1 MAVHLSEHFTYK
13 KLFKA
18 VFPSICMMIFTS
30 IYSVVDGL
38 FVSNSVGKTAFA
50 ALNLI
55 FPALMVL
62 GSIGFMMGA
71 GGSALVAK
79 TLGEGDNE
87 RANKIFS
94 MVIYFT
100 TIVGALTSMLGFI
113 FTPQLAKLLGA
124 TPEMLPDCVMYGRIL
139 MAVNFIFM
147 LQNLFQNMFIVAEK
161 PILGFIV
168 TVVAGFTN
176 IILDALFVGAFK
188 WGLAG
193 AAVATSISYLVGGA
207 LPLVYFLNKKNS
219 SLLRLVRTG
228 FDFKV
233 IGQSMLNGS
242 SELLTNVSASIVSML
257 FNMQLLKIAGENGVA
272 AYGVIM
278 YLSFVFVAIFIGYAI
293 GVAPITG
300 YNYGAEN
307 HEELKNVLKKS
318 LILTVITGVVMTIL
332 TQLLSSPLS
341 KIFVGYDADL
351 LALTTNGMRIYGISF
366 LVCGINIFA
375 SSFFTSLNNGIISGV
390 ISFARTLLF
399 QVICILI
406 LPALVG
412 VNGIWL
418 SVPIAECMA
427 MIVSIVCLATK
438 KKKYNY

>member
-1 MAVHLSEHFTYK
+1 
-13 KLFKA
+13 
-18 VFPSICMMIFTS
+18 
-30 IYSVVDGL
+30 
-38 FVSNSVGKTAFA
+38 
-50 ALNLI
+50 
-55 FPALMVL
+55 
-62 GSIGFMMGA
+62 
-71 GGSALVAK
+71 
-79 TLGEGDNE
+79 
-87 RANKIFS
+87 
-94 MVIYFT
+94 
-100 TIVGALTSMLGFI
+100 
-113 FTPQLAKLLGA
+113 
-124 TPEMLPDCVMYGRIL
+124 
-139 MAVNFIFM
+139 
-147 LQNLFQNMFIVAEK
+147 
-161 PILGFIV
+161 
-168 TVVAGFTN
+168 
-176 IILDALFVGAFK
+176 
-188 WGLAG
+188 
-193 AAVATSISYLVGGA
+193 
-207 LPLVYFLNKKNS
+207 
-219 SLLRLVRTG
+219 
-228 FDFKV
+228 
-233 IGQSMLNGS
+233 
-242 SELLTNVSASIVSML
+242 
-257 FNMQLLKIAGENGVA
+257 
-272 AYGVIM
+272 M

-332 TQLLSSPLS
+332 TELLSAPLS

-427 MIVSIVCLATK
+427 MIVSIVCLAIK

>member
-1 MAVHLSEHFTYK
+1 
-13 KLFKA
+13 
-18 VFPSICMMIFTS
+18 
-30 IYSVVDGL
+30 
-38 FVSNSVGKTAFA
+38 
-50 ALNLI
+50 
-55 FPALMVL
+55 
-62 GSIGFMMGA
+62 
-71 GGSALVAK
+71 
-79 TLGEGDNE
+79 
-87 RANKIFS
+87 
-94 MVIYFT
+94 
-100 TIVGALTSMLGFI
+100 
-113 FTPQLAKLLGA
+113 
-124 TPEMLPDCVMYGRIL
+124 
-139 MAVNFIFM
+139 
-147 LQNLFQNMFIVAEK
+147 
-161 PILGFIV
+161 
-168 TVVAGFTN
+168 
-176 IILDALFVGAFK
+176 
-188 WGLAG
+188 
-193 AAVATSISYLVGGA
+193 
-207 LPLVYFLNKKNS
+207 
-219 SLLRLVRTG
+219 
-228 FDFKV
+228 
-233 IGQSMLNGS
+233 
-242 SELLTNVSASIVSML
+242 LLTNVSASIVSML
-257 FNMQLLKIAGENGVA
+257 FNMQLLKLAGENGVA

-332 TQLLSSPLS
+332 TELLSAPLS

-427 MIVSIVCLATK
+427 MIVSIVCLAIK

>member
-1 MAVHLSEHFTYK
+1 
-13 KLFKA
+13 
-18 VFPSICMMIFTS
+18 
-30 IYSVVDGL
+30 
-38 FVSNSVGKTAFA
+38 
-50 ALNLI
+50 
-55 FPALMVL
+55 
-62 GSIGFMMGA
+62 
-71 GGSALVAK
+71 
-79 TLGEGDNE
+79 
-87 RANKIFS
+87 
-94 MVIYFT
+94 
-100 TIVGALTSMLGFI
+100 
-113 FTPQLAKLLGA
+113 
-124 TPEMLPDCVMYGRIL
+124 
-139 MAVNFIFM
+139 
-147 LQNLFQNMFIVAEK
+147 
-161 PILGFIV
+161 
-168 TVVAGFTN
+168 
-176 IILDALFVGAFK
+176 
-188 WGLAG
+188 
-193 AAVATSISYLVGGA
+193 
-207 LPLVYFLNKKNS
+207 
-219 SLLRLVRTG
+219 
-228 FDFKV
+228 
-233 IGQSMLNGS
+233 MLNGS

-332 TQLLSSPLS
+332 TELLSAPLS

-406 LPALVG
+406 LAALVG
-412 VNGIWL
+412 VNGIRL

-427 MIVSIVCLATK
+427 MIVSIVCLAIK

>member
-1 MAVHLSEHFTYK
+1 
-13 KLFKA
+13 
-18 VFPSICMMIFTS
+18 
-30 IYSVVDGL
+30 
-38 FVSNSVGKTAFA
+38 
-50 ALNLI
+50 
-55 FPALMVL
+55 
-62 GSIGFMMGA
+62 
-71 GGSALVAK
+71 
-79 TLGEGDNE
+79 
-87 RANKIFS
+87 
-94 MVIYFT
+94 
-100 TIVGALTSMLGFI
+100 
-113 FTPQLAKLLGA
+113 
-124 TPEMLPDCVMYGRIL
+124 
-139 MAVNFIFM
+139 
-147 LQNLFQNMFIVAEK
+147 
-161 PILGFIV
+161 
-168 TVVAGFTN
+168 
-176 IILDALFVGAFK
+176 
-188 WGLAG
+188 
-193 AAVATSISYLVGGA
+193 
-207 LPLVYFLNKKNS
+207 
-219 SLLRLVRTG
+219 
-228 FDFKV
+228 
-233 IGQSMLNGS
+233 MLNGS

-332 TQLLSSPLS
+332 TELLSAPLS

-427 MIVSIVCLATK
+427 MIVSIVCLAIK

>member
-38 FVSNSVGKTAFA
+38 FVSNFVGKTAFA

-79 TLGEGDNE
+79 TLGEGDNK

-161 PILGFIV
+161 PILGFMV
-168 TVVAGFTN
+168 TVVAGVTN

-193 AAVATSISYLVGGA
+193 AAVATSMSYLVGGA

-332 TQLLSSPLS
+332 TELLSAPLS